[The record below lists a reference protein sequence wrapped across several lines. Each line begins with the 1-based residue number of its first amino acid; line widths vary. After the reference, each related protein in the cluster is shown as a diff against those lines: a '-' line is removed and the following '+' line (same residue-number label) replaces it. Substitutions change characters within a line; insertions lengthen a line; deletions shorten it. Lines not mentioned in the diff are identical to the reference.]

1 MPDYQQGK
9 IYRLVSNKTE
19 DVYYGSTT
27 RSLTHRRN
35 QHKNKTDCSSHKMF
49 ADDAIVT
56 IVLVE
61 YFPCNTK
68 MELNARE
75 LFFIEN
81 NPCINM
87 IKPFITQLPY
97 LNEDRTI
104 NKEHIKEYYEANK
117 EAILEQK
124 KEYYEAN
131 KEQISERAKEYRE
144 AHKEAISEQKKEYRE
159 AHKEALSEQKKGYY
173 EAHKEALAKYNKE
186 YYEAHKARITNK
198 SKNNL

>member
-9 IYRLVSNKTE
+9 IYRLVSNKTA

-49 ADDAIVT
+49 MDDAIVT

-97 LNEDRTI
+97 LNEDRTRNKERHKEYLEANKEHI
-104 NKEHIKEYYEANK
+104 KERHKEYIEANKEHLKEHHKEYRDANKEHIKEYRDANK
-117 EAILEQK
+117 ETE
-124 KEYYEAN
+124 
-131 KEQISERAKEYRE
+131 SERRSQIIKCECGANISLHGISR
-144 AHKEAISEQKKEYRE
+144 HKKTSVHLKF
-159 AHKEALSEQKKGYY
+159 HK
-173 EAHKEALAKYNKE
+173 
-186 YYEAHKARITNK
+186 
-198 SKNNL
+198 

>member
-35 QHKNKTDCSSHKMF
+35 QHKNKPDCSSHKMF
-49 ADDAIVT
+49 TDDAIVT

-61 YFPCNTK
+61 YFPCDTK

-87 IKPFITQLPY
+87 IKPFITQIPY
-97 LNEDRTI
+97 LNEDRTRNKEHQKEYREANKEHHKEYREA
-104 NKEHIKEYYEANK
+104 NKEHIKEYREANK
-117 EAILEQK
+117 NTE
-124 KEYYEAN
+124 
-131 KEQISERAKEYRE
+131 SERRKQIIKCECGANVSLHGISR
-144 AHKEAISEQKKEYRE
+144 HKKTAV
-159 AHKEALSEQKKGYY
+159 HL
-173 EAHKEALAKYNKE
+173 
-186 YYEAHKARITNK
+186 K
-198 SKNNL
+198 SNT

>member
-9 IYRLVSNKTE
+9 IYRLVSNKTA

-97 LNEDRTI
+97 LNEDGTI
-104 NKEHIKEYYEANK
+104 NKEHCKEYREANKEHYKKYYQDNKEQIKEHRKEYRESNKEHIKEYRDANK
-117 EAILEQK
+117 DTE
-124 KEYYEAN
+124 
-131 KEQISERAKEYRE
+131 SERRKQKIVCDCGATVSLHHISR
-144 AHKEAISEQKKEYRE
+144 HKKTAIHLKS
-159 AHKEALSEQKKGYY
+159 
-173 EAHKEALAKYNKE
+173 NK
-186 YYEAHKARITNK
+186 
-198 SKNNL
+198 

>member
-9 IYRLVSNKTE
+9 IYRLVSNKTA

-27 RSLTHRRN
+27 RPLTHRRN

-68 MELNARE
+68 VELNARE

-97 LNEDRTI
+97 LNEDGTR
-104 NKEHIKEYYEANK
+104 NKEHHKEYR
-117 EAILEQK
+117 
-124 KEYYEAN
+124 EAN
-131 KEQISERAKEYRE
+131 KEQ
-144 AHKEAISEQKKEYRE
+144 ISEQKKEYRE
-159 AHKEALSEQKKGYY
+159 ANKEKL
-173 EAHKEALAKYNKE
+173 KEHQKE
-186 YYEAHKARITNK
+186 YYQANKEHIKEHQKEYYQANKDTKSERRKQKIVCDCGATVSLRHISSHKKTAIHLKSNK
-198 SKNNL
+198 